1 MFLHNMSQTVHTH
14 SVIKLLQNYYSNN
27 KSHKIILKSYG
38 VEFFLKKTDIVKTR
52 CALQAELAGNY
63 NSLETDIKGKT
74 VK

>member
-38 VEFFLKKTDIVKTR
+38 VEFLKKNRYSQNKMCITSRISWK
-52 CALQAELAGNY
+52 LQFFRNRH
-63 NSLETDIKGKT
+63 
-74 VK
+74 

>member
-1 MFLHNMSQTVHTH
+1 MVLS
-14 SVIKLLQNYYSNN
+14 
-27 KSHKIILKSYG
+27 
-38 VEFFLKKTDIVKTR
+38 FLKKQIVKTR